1 MAHIAQWAR
10 LRAYPLKVITVA
22 HHFRADHLGPVLT
35 THNRHDYQTTHY
47 CLPVLRRLWLLRRP
61 RKHKA
66 SVDGWPESAHRAAA
80 LPQCEYRP
88 QGVGFLDCL
97 F

>member
-10 LRAYPLKVITVA
+10 LRACPLRVISVA
-22 HHFRADHLGPVLT
+22 HHFRTDPVELVLT
-35 THNRHDYQTTHY
+35 THNRHDYRTIHY
-47 CLPVLRRLWLLRRP
+47 YLPVLRRLRFLRRP

-80 LPQCEYRP
+80 LPQCGYRP
-88 QGVGFLDCL
+88 QEVGFLDCL